1 MELNHYQEEA
11 SKTATFDDFP
21 VDPIVYLTLGLTGE
35 SGEVAEKI
43 KKMFRND
50 NGTLSDE
57 KKEAIKY
64 ELGDVLW
71 YVSQLA
77 RALGYTLDEVAHAN
91 IKKLADRH
99 ARGVIKS
106 EGDNR

>member
-50 NGTLSDE
+50 NGILSDE

-71 YVSQLA
+71 YISQLA
-77 RALGYTLDEVAHAN
+77 RTLGYTLDEVAEAN
-91 IKKLADRH
+91 ITKLADRK
-99 ARGVIKS
+99 ARGVLKS

>member
-50 NGTLSDE
+50 NGVLSDE

-77 RALGYTLDEVAHAN
+77 RALGYTLDEVAQAN
-91 IKKLADRH
+91 ITKLADRH
-99 ARGVIKS
+99 ARGVLKS

>member
-50 NGTLSDE
+50 NGVLSDE

-77 RALGYTLDEVAHAN
+77 RTLGYTLDEVAQAN
-91 IKKLADRH
+91 ITKLADRK
-99 ARGVIKS
+99 ARGVLKS